1 MTAQLAAFDH
11 IKDAIRAVQSLAL
24 SRLSKSDGVELRTEA
39 QLYHYAKPMLRR
51 TVELECFLRW
61 QLLQSTD
68 TILDLA

>member
-1 MTAQLAAFDH
+1 LERTQLGLMPPRLV
-11 IKDAIRAVQSLAL
+11 AIMVLGQTI
-24 SRLSKSDGVELRTEA
+24 GEA